1 MKRQQQPDEYLKL
14 TEISRRSSLSV
25 RTIKK
30 HLNEIPHCQPT
41 RSYLIKWSDFEAWL
55 QRSRR
60 DALSDPYV
68 RRIVERMAEAG
79 VA

>member
-1 MKRQQQPDEYLKL
+1 MKGEQSEYLKL
-14 TEISRRSSLSV
+14 SEIARRSSLSV

-30 HLNEIPHCQPT
+30 HLHEIPHCQPT
-41 RSYLIKWSDFEAWL
+41 GRSYLIKWSDFEAWL

-68 RRIVERMAEAG
+68 RTIIERMAEAG
-79 VA
+79 VH